1 MNQKDKTSEENSPS
15 FFAKNRKAPPLL
27 PLSYG
32 DESSNLDAANVAQW
46 RKRERERLLKQRL
59 ALSPTARQ
67 HKTQLI
73 TGGLDDV
80 LGTVQDR
87 TLSVYWPFHGE
98 PNLIQWVRSI
108 INRGAC
114 VALPVVV
121 EKGKPLLFKSWT
133 PGEPL
138 GVGIWDLPVPIQG
151 SDVTPSIMIIPLVG
165 FDDFLFRLGYGGGYF
180 DRTLATCKPQPRTI
194 GVGFELCRIPT
205 IYPQSYDIP
214 MDVVITESEI
224 YRSSLPDMR

>member
-1 MNQKDKTSEENSPS
+1 MNQKDTTSEENSPS
-15 FFAKNRKAPPLL
+15 FFAKNWKATPSL

-32 DESSNLDAANVAQW
+32 DESLNLDAANVTQW
-46 RKRERERLLKQRL
+46 RKQERERLLKQRM
-59 ALSPTARQ
+59 ALSPSARQ

-80 LGTVQDR
+80 LGTIQDR
-87 TLSVYWPFHGE
+87 TMSVYWPFRGE
-98 PNLIQWVRSI
+98 PNLIPWVRSI
-108 INRGAC
+108 ITRGAS

-121 EKGKPLLFKSWT
+121 EKGKPLLFKSWI

-138 GVGIWDLPVPIQG
+138 GAGIWDLPVPIQG

-180 DRTLATCKPQPRTI
+180 DRTLATFKPQPQTI
-194 GVGFELCRIPT
+194 GVGFEMCRIPT

-214 MDVVITESEI
+214 MDVVITETEI
-224 YRSSLPDMR
+224 YRSS

>member
-1 MNQKDKTSEENSPS
+1 MNQKDANSEEQLPS
-15 FFAKNRKAPPLL
+15 LFAKNRKTTSSL
-27 PLSYG
+27 PLPLG
-32 DESSNLDAANVAQW
+32 DKSSNLDAANLTQW
-46 RKRERERLLKQRL
+46 RKRERERLITQRL

-87 TLSVYWPFHGE
+87 TISVYWPFRGE
-98 PNLIQWVRSI
+98 PNLIQWVRSSI
-108 INRGAC
+108 TRGAC
-114 VALPVVV
+114 VAFPVVV
-121 EKGKPLLFKSWT
+121 EKGKPLLFKSWI

-138 GVGIWDLPVPIQG
+138 GTGMWDLPVPIQG
-151 SDVTPSIMIIPLVG
+151 TDVTPSIMIIPLVG
-165 FDDFLFRLGYGGGYF
+165 FDDRLFRLGYGGGYF
-180 DRTLATCKPQPRTI
+180 DRTLATFKPQPQTI
-194 GVGFELCRIPT
+194 GVGFAMCRIPT

-224 YRSSLPDMR
+224 YRSSIPDRR